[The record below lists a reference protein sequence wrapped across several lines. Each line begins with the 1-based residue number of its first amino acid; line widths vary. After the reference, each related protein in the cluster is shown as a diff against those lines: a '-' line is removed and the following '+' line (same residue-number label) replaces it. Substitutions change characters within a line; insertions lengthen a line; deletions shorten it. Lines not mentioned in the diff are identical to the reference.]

1 MDFIEIECVERVE
14 AEGELRWVL
23 VGREEEE
30 DGGTDAM
37 KQSTQLFSNLTRI
50 CCGYRFDCDE
60 EFYGGGWDED
70 GWMEE

>member
-30 DGGTDAM
+30 DGWTDAM
-37 KQSTQLFSNLTRI
+37 K
-50 CCGYRFDCDE
+50 
-60 EFYGGGWDED
+60 
-70 GWMEE
+70 